1 MLPLEMFT
9 RNANIRVETN
19 FDLKINASVIEDS
32 GSENRSDPSSNLLT
46 RRDIHYFSYVIY
58 LYFHRVN

>member
-32 GSENRSDPSSNLLT
+32 SSENRSDPSSNLLT
-46 RRDIHYFSYVIY
+46 RRDIYYFSYVIY
-58 LYFHRVN
+58 NSFIV